1 MPGADLQD
9 LSVMLVDDDEGMRQL
24 VRRMLLRLKVPTI
37 IEAEG
42 GQQALERLGAEPDLV
57 NLVIC
62 DWNMPEMSG
71 MDLFGRVREINPK
84 LPFLMLTGR
93 ADLSSIL
100 AAKKA
105 GIPAY
110 IVKPISQQELKT
122 KITFVT
128 GKAA

>member
-42 GQQALERLGAEPDLV
+42 GEKALDRLGAEPDLV